1 MITNEHVPAADSLYV
16 TVDDRRLHY
25 LRAGDSGP
33 PLVFLHGGG
42 VDDATVSWKHAVPYF
57 AERYQVYALDWPGYG
72 ESDDAGVTPTTEFY
86 TETLAGF
93 LDAVGLDSATLV
105 GISMGGAA
113 ALTLAVRDPAR
124 VDRLAL
130 VDSYGLSDAVP
141 GGIGSYF
148 LANAPFANTFGRFA
162 FGANRAAARTALRN
176 IVYDA
181 DAVDGEFVDD
191 VRDRIRRPDSGEDF
205 VAYLRHEF
213 SPSGVRTSHETN
225 FASVRIPTL
234 VAHGREDP
242 LLPVEW
248 SEAAARSLPNG
259 ELAVFEECGHWPPRE
274 RPVQFNETLADFLA
288 RTSPQP

>member
-1 MITNEHVPAADSLYV
+1 MIRNEHVPAADSLFA
-16 TVDDRRLHY
+16 TVDGRRLHY

-57 AERYQVYALDWPGYG
+57 AENHRLYALDWPGYG

-86 TETLAGF
+86 AETLAAF
-93 LDAVGLDSATLV
+93 MDAADLDSGSLV

-113 ALTLAVRDPAR
+113 ALTLAVRAPSR

-130 VDSYGLSDAVP
+130 VDSYGLNDAVP
-141 GGIGSYF
+141 GGLASYF
-148 LANAPFANTFGRFA
+148 MANTPFANALGRFA
-162 FGANRAAARTALRN
+162 FGANRTAARTALRN
-176 IVYDA
+176 VVYDA
-181 DAVDGEFVDD
+181 DAVDEEFVDD

-213 SPSGVRTSHETN
+213 SPDGVRTSHEN
-225 FASVRIPTL
+225 SLESVRLPTL

-248 SEAAARSLPNG
+248 SEDAALSLPNG

-274 RPVQFNETLADFLA
+274 RPTEFNETLADFLA
-288 RTSPQP
+288 RTAPR